1 MENQE
6 YIPIHQLCT
15 TYQVE
20 ITFFNELNEVGLI
33 EITTIAEKQCLH
45 QDNISD
51 VEKMIRMHLDLEVN
65 IQGIDV
71 VFNLLQK
78 VDKLQEKLIATENR
92 LRIYE
97 ND

>member
-1 MENQE
+1 MEVQK
-6 YIPIHQLCT
+6 YISIHQLCT
-15 TYQVE
+15 TYDVE
-20 ITFFNELNEVGLI
+20 ITFFNELKEVGLI
-33 EITTIAEKQCLH
+33 EIITIAEKQCIH
-45 QDNISD
+45 QENLSD
-51 VEKMIRMHLDLEVN
+51 LEKMIRMYHDLEVN

-78 VDKLQEKLIATENR
+78 VDELQEKLIDTQNR